1 MIQFIA
7 HDSHPYAFDGFSM
20 AESEQAAQRTKREET
35 SIVRIAGRDINGSY
49 RLANALLR
57 IKGINHNLA
66 KAIETIA
73 EKRFGI
79 ASSTA
84 IGSLGD
90 EKLAEVEEIIKDPA
104 KFGVPVYMLN
114 RRKDPNTG
122 RNMHVVGTDLIVQTK
137 QDIDEM
143 VKRQTW
149 TGFRHQYGQKVRGQ
163 RTRSTG
169 RTGATVGVTKKKIQ
183 EEQKKAAATK
193 KE

>member
-1 MIQFIA
+1 
-7 HDSHPYAFDGFSM
+7 M
-20 AESEQAAQRTKREET
+20 AESEQAAQRTKKEET

-73 EKRFGI
+73 ERKFGI
-79 ASSTA
+79 SSSTA

-104 KFGVPVYMLN
+104 KFGVPAYMLN
-114 RRKDPNTG
+114 RRKDPITG
-122 RNMHVVGTDLIVQTK
+122 RNMHVVGTDLIVQTR

-149 TGFRHQYGQKVRGQ
+149 MGFRHQYGQKVRGQ

-183 EEQKKAAATK
+183 EEQKRAAATK